1 MRPIVLVCSL
11 LVTACGSGGAQ
22 GAAPGTALSADRI
35 PPQCATSV
43 RPASEIQ
50 FAGLPPLVPIS
61 PRVVCV
67 LNGSASSSAYD
78 AGYSQ
83 VFALNDDRRLQLY
96 ERRGAKP
103 VKDAPSQT
111 LRSGTRDIGGVT
123 WTWTVLANGVTTLSA
138 VTLGSYVE
146 LALPG
151 DETQVD
157 TLVDIAS
164 ALRPV
169 ETLPRPSAA
178 RICASLDVTSGPT
191 KVAASFDSSAKSVV
205 TWHETPL
212 TANGPR
218 PVSEWRQH
226 PPTEPVAVCYLDG
239 DFGPPRGPAP
249 PLGASDHRPNY
260 DRVVYVVGVDRR
272 PTAIV
277 FGWQDR
283 IPVRDPG
290 P

>member
-1 MRPIVLVCSL
+1 MRRIVLACSL
-11 LVTACGSGGAQ
+11 LVTACGSAGAQ
-22 GAAPGTALSADRI
+22 GTGLGPAPSADRI

-50 FAGLPPLVPIS
+50 SAGLPPLVPIS
-61 PRVVCV
+61 PRVICV
-67 LNGSASSSAYD
+67 LHASVNSSAYD

-83 VFALNDDRRLQLY
+83 VYALSDERRLQLY

-103 VKDAPSQT
+103 VKDGPSQT
-111 LRSGTRDIGGVT
+111 VRSGTRDINGVV
-123 WTWTVLANGVTTLSA
+123 WTWEVLENGLTTLS
-138 VTLGSYVE
+138 TLTQGAYVE

-151 DETQVD
+151 DEAQVD
-157 TLVDIAS
+157 TLADIAS

-169 ETLPRPSAA
+169 ESLPRPMAA
-178 RICASLDVTSGPT
+178 QLCASLDLASGPT
-191 KVAASFDSSAKSVV
+191 KIAASFNSSAKSIVA
-205 TWHETPL
+205 WHETPL
-212 TANGPR
+212 ASNGPR

-226 PPTEPVAVCYLDG
+226 PPSEPVAVCYLDG

-249 PLGASDHRPNY
+249 PVGTSASRPNY

-272 PTAIV
+272 PIGIT

-283 IPVRDPG
+283 IPIRDPG